1 MCPESILSLFL
12 IKTRTNYFNLSPDIF
27 CRELVR
33 CESVLARMYC
43 RTALL
48 KLIDHCNSPAMEIV
62 SCSASLGSGMA
73 ASAALLQQLDI
84 ENLQLL
90 SNELLCPP
98 QAHGTVQVSSLTT
111 AASLEECLS
120 NQMCSLTRLLY
131 KDEGRLKKELAV
143 AIARA
148 ANQGEDYLMELTSQ
162 ICICFQVL
170 AFVICY
176 SYTCSMQ

>member
-1 MCPESILSLFL
+1 MHPWFSI
-12 IKTRTNYFNLSPDIF
+12 IF
-27 CRELVR
+27 SSRELLC
-33 CESVLARMYC
+33 CESVLAKMYC

-98 QAHGTVQVSSLTT
+98 QAHGTVMATSLLTSSSLDQ
-111 AASLEECLS
+111 CLA
-120 NQMCSLTRLLY
+120 NQMCSLTKLLY
-131 KDEGRLKKELAV
+131 RDEDKLKRELAV

-148 ANQGEDYLMELTSQ
+148 ANQGEDYLMELTNQ
-162 ICICFQVL
+162 ICLCFQVMPVEIWL
-170 AFVICY
+170 GKHFVFWWMY
-176 SYTCSMQ
+176 MYGSWSLL

>member
-1 MCPESILSLFL
+1 MLC
-12 IKTRTNYFNLSPDIF
+12 
-27 CRELVR
+27 
-33 CESVLARMYC
+33 CESVLAKMYC

-62 SCSASLGSGMA
+62 SCSASSLGSGMA

-98 QAHGTVQVSSLTT
+98 QSHGTVMATSLTT
-111 AASLEECLS
+111 ASSLDQCLA
-120 NQMCSLTRLLY
+120 NQMCSLTKLLY
-131 KDEGRLKKELAV
+131 RDEDKLKRELAV

-148 ANQGEDYLMELTSQ
+148 ANQGEDYLIELTTQ
-162 ICICFQVL
+162 ICLCFQVISSL
-170 AFVICY
+170 KSIGLKPLTYLKAFNENNHLIINVIIFNWKFDF
-176 SYTCSMQ
+176 